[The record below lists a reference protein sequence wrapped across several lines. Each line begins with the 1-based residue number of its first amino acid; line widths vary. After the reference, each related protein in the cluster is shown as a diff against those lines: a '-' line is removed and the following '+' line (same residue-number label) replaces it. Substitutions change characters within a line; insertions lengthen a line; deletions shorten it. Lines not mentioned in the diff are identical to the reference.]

1 MGRSPC
7 CAKVG
12 LNRGAWTAQ
21 EDRILAD
28 YIRAHGE
35 GGWRNLPKKAG
46 LKRCGKSC
54 RLRWLNYLRPG
65 IKRGNIT
72 ADEEELIVRLHK
84 LLGNRWSLIAGRLP
98 GRTDNE
104 IKNYWNT
111 IVSKKVKDQPKPS
124 KETKIMKSKI
134 IATSQ
139 PATQVVRTK
148 ALKCSR
154 VLFLAPPQAR
164 PQVVPQQQQH
174 HRPDT
179 DTATETDAIPV
190 VKNKNADA
198 EVPCLAGGE
207 DHLAIDFDFGDI
219 DLVDILNSDLPDRFH
234 GFDYCNYG
242 SYNNTSS
249 TCSNSSSKQAM
260 MFPEEMVQS
269 WNFGGCVE
277 DQANVGP
284 DLQSLSPFLDSTKGE
299 WLAGKII

>member
-21 EDRILAD
+21 EDRILVD

-54 RLRWLNYLRPG
+54 RLRWLNYLRPD

-72 ADEEELIVRLHK
+72 ADEEELIIRLHN

-111 IVSKKVKDQPKPS
+111 IVSKKVKHQPKPS
-124 KETKIMKSKI
+124 KETKLTKSKV
-134 IATSQ
+134 IAMSR

-154 VLFLAPPQAR
+154 VLFLNPPQAR
-164 PQVVPQQQQH
+164 PQVMQQQQH
-174 HRPDT
+174 RQADT
-179 DTATETDAIPV
+179 DSTTQTNAMPV
-190 VKNKNADA
+190 VKSKNADGK
-198 EVPCLAGGE
+198 VPCLSGGE
-207 DHLAIDFDFGDI
+207 DHLATDFDFSEI
-219 DLVDILNSDLPDRFH
+219 DLSEFLNSDLSDKFRC
-234 GFDYCNYG
+234 FDGCNYG
-242 SYNNTSS
+242 SYNNTSL
-249 TCSNSSSKQAM
+249 TSNSTSEQAM
-260 MFPEEMVQS
+260 MFSEEMVQS
-269 WNFGGCVE
+269 WNLGGCAQ
-277 DQANVGP
+277 DQANVGSNV
-284 DLQSLSPFLDSTKGE
+284 QSLSPLLDCNKGE
-299 WLAGKII
+299 WLASGVI